1 MKGIT
6 YGVREEIYRLGDARR
21 VAFGIAAYANAEEN
35 GTATV
40 VRSVGDVSGNK
51 DEILE
56 LVRLCNECELDPM
69 HLMDVVED
77 FIFGDDKNKM

>member
-1 MKGIT
+1 MKEIT
-6 YGVREEIYRLGDARR
+6 YGVREEIYCLGDARR
-21 VAFGIAAYANAEEN
+21 VAFGIAVYANAEID
-35 GTATV
+35 GVATV

-51 DEILE
+51 NEILE

-77 FIFGDDKNKM
+77 FILGADKNKM

>member
-1 MKGIT
+1 MKEIT
-6 YGVREEIYRLGDARR
+6 YGVREEIYRLGDAGR
-21 VAFGIAAYANAEEN
+21 VAFGIAVYANAEEN

-51 DEILE
+51 DEIEE
-56 LVRLCNECELDPM
+56 LVRLCNECELDPI

-77 FIFGDDKNKM
+77 FIFGAIQNKM